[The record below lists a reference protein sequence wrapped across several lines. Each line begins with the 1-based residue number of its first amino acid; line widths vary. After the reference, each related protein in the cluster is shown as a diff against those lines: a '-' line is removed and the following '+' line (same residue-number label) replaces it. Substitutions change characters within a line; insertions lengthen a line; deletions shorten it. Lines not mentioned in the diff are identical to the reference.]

1 MQVQNIYAGKKI
13 RQTILAVKDTMPFY
27 LHSNTK
33 YALDNYT
40 RFTTVEEILREYVTM
55 VNVRKKQG
63 SFHLNLLNQVST
75 QMFNDDPLTLVD
87 GVAVF
92 DIDKFMLTDPLQLK
106 TVDVVT
112 RKYFLGNSIFEGI
125 VSWASYKGD
134 LAGYDP
140 GPHAAIIDY
149 EGLQEEREFY
159 SPVHNDLENIS
170 SHLPDYRNVL
180 LWVPTIILKNASP
193 KNVDFYTSDIPGKYI
208 VRIEGI
214 TKKGQCGSTY
224 ATFDVTR

>member
-40 RFTTVEEILREYVTM
+40 RFTTVEEILREYATM

-92 DIDKFMLTDPLQLK
+92 DMDKFMLTDPLQLK

-125 VSWASYKGD
+125 VSWTYYKG
-134 LAGYDP
+134 Y
-140 GPHAAIIDY
+140 
-149 EGLQEEREFY
+149 
-159 SPVHNDLENIS
+159 
-170 SHLPDYRNVL
+170 LPDMTPGCTRPLSIMKDCRKKENF
-180 LWVPTIILKNASP
+180 ILRC
-193 KNVDFYTSDIPGKYI
+193 IRPGEYL
-208 VRIEGI
+208 ES
-214 TKKGQCGSTY
+214 STRLPECFAVGTY
-224 ATFDVTR
+224 HYSQKRQSKEC